1 MSKDTEERQFACLS
15 VYGAD
20 KHRNSTPP
28 GSHPALSMSPAPQ
41 RVTQLPRSSCSCSPS
56 HPQTPTHPHCFPRH
70 PRLTIRVFQAE
81 KKPKNQ
87 AKTRP
92 KPGKS
97 RSKPGAPGR
106 ASKTRSNQDAQ
117 KPGAYQEHQEQLT
130 KPGVSGF
137 SPQEPASQNQQACC
151 LVMRG

>member
-1 MSKDTEERQFACLS
+1 MRSLSGAQKTHTRLGSSVSKITSPKSDSRTFS
-15 VYGAD
+15 TSST
-20 KHRNSTPP
+20 HR
-28 GSHPALSMSPAPQ
+28 GY
-41 RVTQLPRSSCSCSPS
+41 
-56 HPQTPTHPHCFPRH
+56 FPV
-70 PRLTIRVFQAE
+70 TIRVFQAE

-106 ASKTRSNQDAQ
+106 ASKTRSSQDAQ

-137 SPQEPASQNQQACC
+137 SPQELATQNQPGHRLVMHGWYAQFAFGLVFQSSKPASIR
-151 LVMRG
+151 L